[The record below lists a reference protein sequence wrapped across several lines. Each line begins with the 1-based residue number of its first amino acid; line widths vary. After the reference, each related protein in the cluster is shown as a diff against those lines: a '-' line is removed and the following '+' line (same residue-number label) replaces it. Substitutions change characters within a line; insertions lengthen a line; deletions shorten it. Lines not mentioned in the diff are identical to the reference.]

1 MRKVFLFATIVA
13 ATALQSNAQQA
24 SPNSGDQVADT
35 SILSPLLAEWPD
47 LSEDVDTNLPKFRD
61 VPQVWGEYVYRGQ
74 DSGGAAAGAAA
85 ATDPSAILTQLQ
97 IQNVFVPESYE
108 ASGYKNSFIIQP
120 VLPFPVAMPIIGD
133 YFPNHIL
140 RPTLPI
146 ISPTA
151 DPDGPAGVEGGL
163 GDMTIL
169 DAYVHN
175 IEGFG
180 TLIMGYT
187 AILPTATHSQLGLRE
202 WQLGPAA
209 GLLYKEIPKT
219 LVGFIYQQPFSL
231 QGDAQQILLQPIL
244 VRHLEDDWYVR
255 WGDMNWEFDTRT
267 GNYNLPLNFAVG
279 KVTELGRH
287 KANVFVQPFYTPEGL
302 RRDPAEQWGVKLNIT
317 FLFPDKKFGP
327 LFGHMFDRCDG
338 HCCCE

>member
-1 MRKVFLFATIVA
+1 MFQEKFCGRGAHKDSSADRILHKSPGKRSCLMLKVFLFATIIA
-13 ATALQSNAQQA
+13 ATALQGNAQQS
-24 SPNSGDQVADT
+24 SPTPSHLDVDT
-35 SILSPLLAEWPD
+35 SILPPLLTDWPHIEQD
-47 LSEDVDTNLPKFRD
+47 FAADLPKFRD
-61 VPQVWGEYVYRGQ
+61 TPQGWGNLIVRGQ
-74 DSGGAAAGAAA
+74 DSAGAAAGAAA

-97 IQNVFVPESYE
+97 LQNVFVPESYE

-120 VLPFPVAMPIIGD
+120 VLPFPVAVPIIGD
-133 YFPNHIL
+133 FFPNHIL

-187 AILPTATHSQLGLRE
+187 AILPTASHPQLGLRE

-209 GLLYKEIPKT
+209 GLLY
-219 LVGFIYQQPFSL
+219 
-231 QGDAQQILLQPIL
+231 
-244 VRHLEDDWYVR
+244 
-255 WGDMNWEFDTRT
+255 
-267 GNYNLPLNFAVG
+267 
-279 KVTELGRH
+279 
-287 KANVFVQPFYTPEGL
+287 
-302 RRDPAEQWGVKLNIT
+302 
-317 FLFPDKKFGP
+317 
-327 LFGHMFDRCDG
+327 
-338 HCCCE
+338 